1 MAESSSTAVTHA
13 RDAAPSSTFLGSGL
27 SSIITPKPPPAAA
40 RSVSSTGRVG
50 GDGSTGP
57 KQKPHTSLVAPSKTT
72 VSAGTASAS
81 TAFCSAAA
89 VANMP
94 CPRFGPASRR
104 SSLRT
109 VAPRSGTTS
118 RRKLVPSRSSPSA
131 FFFAFWRS
139 RFFLFAAAF
148 FAAAAAPSS
157 SPGTTTAPSSIVE
170 AAPSSIV
177 EAARDAATESVMKAC
192 R

>member
-81 TAFCSAAA
+81 TALTGGRLAY
-89 VANMP
+89 MP
-94 CPRFGPASRR
+94 CPQPLTPASRR
-104 SSLRT
+104 WLLED
-109 VAPRSGTTS
+109 
-118 RRKLVPSRSSPSA
+118 RRAQVGDDVP
-131 FFFAFWRS
+131 
-139 RFFLFAAAF
+139 
-148 FAAAAAPSS
+148 
-157 SPGTTTAPSSIVE
+157 
-170 AAPSSIV
+170 
-177 EAARDAATESVMKAC
+177 
-192 R
+192 